1 MKEKDLAKVVE
12 DYLQLGE
19 NQDKW
24 TWDRLNSGAAFVEGR
39 KIRSCRAGT
48 ADYMVWKSFTTSH
61 GSVGGYKIIRRHC
74 ILTFIELKGDKGKQR
89 PSQKEF
95 QARAEKH
102 GAEYFIVKSLE
113 QLQEILE

>member
-19 NQDKW
+19 NQDRW

-48 ADYMVWKSFTTSH
+48 ADYMVWFEKWDWAESFTFL
-61 GSVGGYKIIRRHC
+61 I
-74 ILTFIELKGDKGKQR
+74 FIELKGDKGKQR

-95 QARAEKH
+95 QERAEAH